1 MIVIKPDI
9 STNEDILTR
18 GGDTVIGNSINKLG
32 FITFRVWRVNDK
44 CTLPNYAC
52 VEGLAANIASEA
64 LARISSSGGIV
75 YRPFPGEDLM
85 TLSQGGN
92 LFVVGK
98 IIKDKDIVSTMN
110 DGDLLINP
118 PGDIIFREGGEIL
131 GLLED
136 YFPVTNGISHR
147 MGYSEDTYDAG
158 TGAIEI
164 LTDPSDENDPFYSV
178 NNSNGYLF
186 NIIIGSKEYEVG
198 DRWDAW
204 INVGEADETQIVNS
218 AYIQQVP
225 ENIRFAKPVFIA
237 AGQVLRIYY
246 YPVTASDKDILVS
259 FDMII

>member
-1 MIVIKPDI
+1 MAKP
-9 STNEDILTR
+9 IL
-18 GGDTVIGNSINKLG
+18 GLDLIEGIEANKSTVITGSVKTLGLTILRTNSVKD
-32 FITFRVWRVNDK
+32 NDNVLK
-44 CTLPNYAC
+44 YAC
-52 VEGLAANIASEA
+52 VEGFAGTIPGNATAKI
-64 LARISSSGGIV
+64 ISHGGII
-75 YRPFPGEDLM
+75 YRPVLNEDLYCIA
-85 TLSQGGN
+85 QGGQLHAFGSVIREQSDVQQIN
-92 LFVVGK
+92 
-98 IIKDKDIVSTMN
+98 N
-110 DGDLLINP
+110 GDLLFNP
-118 PGDIIFREGGEIL
+118 PGDIIFREGGEVL

-186 NIIIGSKEYEVG
+186 NIIIGSKEYEIG

-204 INVGEADETQIVNS
+204 INVDSNDETQIVNS